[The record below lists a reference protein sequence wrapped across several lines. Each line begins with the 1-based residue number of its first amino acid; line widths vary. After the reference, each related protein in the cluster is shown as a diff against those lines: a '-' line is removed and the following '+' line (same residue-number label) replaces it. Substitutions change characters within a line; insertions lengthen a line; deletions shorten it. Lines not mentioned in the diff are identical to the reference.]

1 MNVGRVTEADATLA
15 EAVARLV
22 PQLSPKRQPAGLAE
36 LAELVATPGTS
47 LIVARDGD
55 AVLGMLTL
63 IVYRVP
69 TGIRAWIHD
78 VVVDETARGRG
89 AGEALAKEAL
99 RLAESAG
106 AVSVELTTREEREA
120 ANRLYRR
127 LGFEQRETNV
137 YVWRAPEPGSQF
149 EPGS

>member
-1 MNVGRVTEADATLA
+1 MKVGRVTEADDALAT
-15 EAVARLV
+15 AVARLV
-22 PQLSPKRQPAGLAE
+22 PQLSPKRQAAGLAE

-47 LIVARDGD
+47 LIVARDGAD
-55 AVLGMLTL
+55 VHGMLTL

-69 TGIRAWIHD
+69 TGVRAWIHD

-89 AGEALAKEAL
+89 VGEALAREAL

-106 AVSVELTTREEREA
+106 AVSVELTTRQEREA

-127 LGFEQRETNV
+127 LGFELRETNM
-137 YVWRAPEPGSQF
+137 YVWRGREPGSRF

>member
-1 MNVGRVTEADATLA
+1 MKVGRVTEADDALAT
-15 EAVARLV
+15 AVARLV
-22 PQLSPKRQPAGLAE
+22 PQLSPKRQAAGLAE

-47 LIVARDGD
+47 LIVARDGAD
-55 AVLGMLTL
+55 VLGMLTL

-69 TGIRAWIHD
+69 TGVRAWIHD

-89 AGEALAKEAL
+89 VGEALAREAL

-106 AVSVELTTREEREA
+106 AVSVELTTRQERQA

-127 LGFEQRETNV
+127 LGFELRETNV
-137 YVWRAPEPGSQF
+137 YVWRA
-149 EPGS
+149 

>member
-1 MNVGRVTEADATLA
+1 MKVGRVTEADHALA
-15 EAVARLV
+15 AAVARLV
-22 PQLSPKRQPAGLAE
+22 PQLSPKRQAADLVE

-47 LIVARDGD
+47 LIVARDGAD
-55 AVLGMLTL
+55 VLGMLTL

-69 TGIRAWIHD
+69 TGVRAWIHD

-89 AGEALAKEAL
+89 VGEALAREAL

-106 AVSVELTTREEREA
+106 AVSVELTTRQEREA

-127 LGFEQRETNV
+127 LGFELRETNV
-137 YVWRAPEPGSQF
+137 YVWRRP
-149 EPGS
+149 

>member
-1 MNVGRVTEADATLA
+1 MNVGRVTEADASLA

-47 LIVARDGD
+47 LIVARDG
-55 AVLGMLTL
+55 AEVIGMLTL

-69 TGIRAWIHD
+69 TGVRAWIHD

-89 AGEALAKEAL
+89 VGEALAREAL

-106 AVSVELTTREEREA
+106 AISVELTTRQEREA

-127 LGFEQRETNV
+127 LGFVRKPTNV
-137 YVWRAPEPGSQF
+137 YVWWPR
-149 EPGS
+149 